1 MTIIEVMARGDE
13 LTWRRKAQ
21 GEARLKVEV
30 FSSVV
35 LTRRCAF
42 SIELLLF
49 LFMGLTVAMFCPSH
63 AHASVAKLMVVKPT
77 ATVYAGPDFDAEVIF
92 QLPAKRQVYGT
103 KKTFVGA
110 TGLGLFHKVRLRQG
124 VYGYVLDT
132 DVKVLETQDSKSSSS
147 KKKVLK
153 KGKTSS
159 ASKGARLKAKPKSQA
174 KSAAARAKPKPKV
187 KEPKATEKPTSGF
200 QISQPQNLGPQ
211 NLVPFFFRSY
221 VGLNLGMV
229 DYSEKIADGTK
240 SSQEWMAGLKL
251 TGPNWI
257 FKNFLLDINLNV
269 HIGAPQFFEDFSS
282 EASGFLVQADVTMPF
297 MLKPLSHGALY
308 GGFGPLVS
316 ASSYKFNYLGQNRDS
331 QTVRVGAVIM
341 LGLGYEFGGFAFR
354 LEPKYYWEKT
364 RYFGVLAG
372 IQKRL

>member
-1 MTIIEVMARGDE
+1 MASGDD

-21 GEARLKVEV
+21 GEARPKVEASV
-30 FSSVV
+30 SVV
-35 LTRRCAF
+35 LTRRRAF
-42 SIELLLF
+42 AIELLLF
-49 LFMGLTVAMFCPSH
+49 LFMGLAVAMFGPSK
-63 AHASVAKLMVVKPT
+63 AHASVAKLVVVKPA

-153 KGKTSS
+153 KSKASS
-159 ASKGARLKAKPKSQA
+159 TSKGARIKTKPKA
-174 KSAAARAKPKPKV
+174 KSAAVRAKPKPKV
-187 KEPKATEKPTSGF
+187 KESKAPEEPASGF

-316 ASSYKFNYLGQNRDS
+316 ASSYKFNYLGQDRDS